1 MSSVS
6 GWVMWEARSENVV
19 GIKVQQCQ
27 NDREEQTI
35 FSLGVKFKSLGA
47 LPRHKALGERCENDK
62 VE

>member
-35 FSLGVKFKSLGA
+35 FSLGVKFKSLGGTA
-47 LPRHKALGERCENDK
+47 QTQSIG
-62 VE
+62 